1 MTQMVTATRR
11 TTRQRSLRNAATL
24 VGAVVAGL
32 AVWVVSVPVAG
43 VDLTVGSGPSA
54 QTVGPL
60 SVALT
65 AALAGGVGW
74 ALLAL
79 LGGQLRDGRRTWR
92 IIAGLVLAV
101 SLLGPVSMGAAGAVL
116 VSLIAMHL
124 AVGGTLILGLT
135 ASGKPAKDR

>member
-1 MTQMVTATRR
+1 MWT
-11 TTRQRSLRNAATL
+11 
-24 VGAVVAGL
+24 
-32 AVWVVSVPVAG
+32 
-43 VDLTVGSGPSA
+43 LTVGSGPSA

-124 AVGGTLILGLT
+124 AVGGTLIPGTHCVRQARKRHCRRSPRPHLIRPDSRPRAG
-135 ASGKPAKDR
+135 